1 VKLSVCRKF
10 IDRQRAHLAAAGLDE
25 PDDTETVIMGRYR
38 VLGSWELPALQG
50 TKPQHGI
57 NHQRLLGPYGDL
69 RSRQEVQ
76 AALVRLQAELAAA
89 EKPML
94 EG

>member
-1 VKLSVCRKF
+1 
-10 IDRQRAHLAAAGLDE
+10 
-25 PDDTETVIMGRYR
+25 MGRYK
-38 VLGSWELPALQG
+38 VLGSWQH
-50 TKPQHGI
+50 TKPQQGI

-76 AALVRLQAELAAA
+76 AAVVRLQAELAAA
-89 EKPML
+89 DKPML